1 MANGATQA
9 VENATRLSEIGF
21 PEFTAQLITDTFN
34 AITVDGECS
43 TNDTVFALAN
53 GASGVVIDDEQD
65 VVPSGGAEPAEDPGV
80 DLPQGSQLRVHL

>member
-34 AITVDGECS
+34 AITS
-43 TNDTVFALAN
+43 SYLNQTA
-53 GASGVVIDDEQD
+53 
-65 VVPSGGAEPAEDPGV
+65 
-80 DLPQGSQLRVHL
+80 